1 MTTTPPSV
9 GVSRQVLWC
18 LRFRQFP
25 LSFLLDLL
33 PISVDEIF
41 SSLLRDRS
49 EFPVCRVGVGQ
60 DELLDLSIRSCEQNF
75 VVLSDVL
82 PQGTEGHVFR
92 DPEIES
98 GSNAVLVSG

>member
-9 GVSRQVLWC
+9 GVSGQVLWC
-18 LRFRQFP
+18 LGFRQLP
-25 LSFLLDLL
+25 LSFFLDLL
-33 PISVDEIF
+33 PRAMDEVF
-41 SSLLRDRS
+41 SSLLWDRS
-49 EFPVCRVGVGQ
+49 EIPARRVSVGQ
-60 DELLDLSIRSCEQNF
+60 DELLDLGIRSCEQDL

-82 PQGTEGHVFR
+82 PQGAEGDVFR